1 VELRPVRLDDPLMA
15 PLIEGMTAEYEARYG
30 EVGEMS
36 MAKVGDFDPPGGVFL
51 ALFDDDGTL
60 VAGGGLRR
68 YSDDIAEIK
77 RMWTSPHH
85 RRRGLAAQVLT
96 ALEDA
101 ARAAGYVRLLLE
113 TGPNQPEAIKYY
125 ANRGYTP
132 IPIYSHYDDSLAFQ
146 LDLA

>member
-1 VELRPVRLDDPLMA
+1 VELRPIRLDDPLMA

-30 EVGEMS
+30 EADEMA
-36 MAKVGDFDPPGGVFL
+36 MATADDFDPPGGVFL
-51 ALFDDDGTL
+51 GLFDDDGTL

-68 YSDDIAEIK
+68 YSDHVGEIK

-101 ARAAGYVRLLLE
+101 ARAAGYVRVLLE
-113 TGPNQPEAIKYY
+113 TGPNQPEAVKFY
-125 ANRGYTP
+125 AHRGYVS
-132 IPIYSHYDDSLAFQ
+132 IPTYSHYDDALAFR
-146 LDLA
+146 LDLT